1 MKCKKDTDAGEF
13 TGGQYDKEKIT
24 FSGCGINGNKKEPC
38 GTEGAAAGTI
48 ETKELQS
55 VLVWLNEAE
64 TELGVGLDGTGA
76 GFKWAEFNCGAQKVS
91 LAGAVLGKTEN
102 NKKGEKIT
110 FAVEGGLQS
119 PTTYWEE
126 FEERKK
132 QLPDCSLGP
141 KA

>member
-76 GFKWAEFNCGAQKVS
+76 ASNGRNSIVALKKSHLLAPS
-91 LAGAVLGKTEN
+91 LARPKTTRRARRSPSPSKADCSRPLPTGKN
-102 NKKGEKIT
+102 SKK
-110 FAVEGGLQS
+110 
-119 PTTYWEE
+119 
-126 FEERKK
+126 RKK